1 MAGRFTKEAG
11 FMAYY
16 EICEKLSSGG
26 RTEVYDETM
35 KSVYAYGDD
44 QRIGYE
50 SRESLQ
56 HR

>member
-1 MAGRFTKEAG
+1 MEAG

-16 EICEKLSSGG
+16 EICEKISSGG
-26 RTEVYDETM
+26 WTEVYDETM

-44 QRIGYE
+44 QWIGYE
-50 SRESLQ
+50 SRQTLQ